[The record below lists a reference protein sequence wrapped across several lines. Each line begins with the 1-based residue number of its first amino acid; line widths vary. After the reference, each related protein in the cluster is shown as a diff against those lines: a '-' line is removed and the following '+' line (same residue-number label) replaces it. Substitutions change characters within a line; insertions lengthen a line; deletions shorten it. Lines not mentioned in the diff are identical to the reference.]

1 MSANQDMSTEERRK
15 RTCPRCGTLNTERNK
30 PAVYTCSNCGATAFH
45 CCFNWGSSKYC
56 PPCAAEAER
65 LGGS

>member
-1 MSANQDMSTEERRK
+1 MKLIEAMSSEERRK
-15 RTCPRCGTLNTERNK
+15 RTCPRCGIFSSEHHK
-30 PAVYTCSNCGATAFH
+30 PAVYTCANCGATAFQ

-65 LGGS
+65 LGIG